1 MKEKLFSFFFCI
13 YLFWG
18 PLACAVLGQQGLSMD
33 GGIMRML
40 LFIITVLS
48 LFFYVLY
55 GHTNKDDKVWITMAV
70 FGLLFYST
78 RYLYGYSNEGYQG
91 QFLRW
96 GSDCVSACLI
106 GMTLMKVKDYSY
118 IHKILPLI
126 CIILTPFF
134 VRNTLENAVDQGQ
147 MILDSG
153 MSYQS
158 VAYNLAIIFCI
169 SLYYAFINRNYTPKL
184 VRFIMILCM
193 PIYAVSCCMSG
204 GRGGVVLLV
213 VYIVLMGILM
223 LRYRLITKTKLSF
236 IIILGAASFLF
247 LANHL
252 GLWTSA
258 GFERTSGL
266 LSDDDRFLFWKQ
278 MWVYIVDNNFIGY
291 GLGGDY
297 YTYGFYTHNIFIDF
311 LLETGILGSI
321 ILIVIFYRNYKLI
334 LQNSYSDEMFVL
346 LLIISVYG
354 LVMNI
359 FSGYW
364 ITTYTHWLILGV
376 AMTYKY
382 NYISNNSEIIRYE

>member
-1 MKEKLFSFFFCI
+1 MKDKLFSLFFCLYI
-13 YLFWG
+13 FWS
-18 PLACAVLGQQGLSMD
+18 PLSCAILEQQGLSMD

-40 LFIITVLS
+40 LLIITVIS
-48 LFFYVLY
+48 FLFYTLY
-55 GHTNKDDKVWITMAV
+55 GRTKYDHKVWMVMIV
-70 FGLLFYST
+70 FGILFYST
-78 RYLYGYSNEGYQG
+78 RFLYNYSNDGYQG

-134 VRNTLENAVDQGQ
+134 VQNTLEHAFDQGQ

-158 VAYNLAIIFCI
+158 VAYNLAVIFCI
-169 SLYYAFINRNYTPKL
+169 SLYYVFINRNYTSKL
-184 VRFIMILCM
+184 VRYVMMVCM
-193 PIYAVSCCMSG
+193 PIHAVTCCMSG

-213 VYIVLMGILM
+213 VYIAAMCMLILKH
-223 LRYRLITKTKLSF
+223 RLISKTKLSF
-236 IIILGAASFLF
+236 IIILGVLVFILV
-247 LANHL
+247 ANHL
-252 GLWTSA
+252 GLWMSA
-258 GFERTSGL
+258 GFERSSGL

-278 MWVYIVDNNFIGY
+278 MWVYIVDNNFLGY

-297 YTYGFYTHNIFIDF
+297 FTYGFYTHNIFIDF
-311 LLETGILGSI
+311 LLETGVLGTI
-321 ILIVIFYRNYKLI
+321 ILIVLLYRNYKRI
-334 LQNSYSDEMFVL
+334 VQYSYSNEIFVL
-346 LLIISVYG
+346 LLIISIYG
-354 LVMNI
+354 LVMNL

-376 AMTYKY
+376 AMTCKY
-382 NYISNNSEIIRYE
+382 HDSNNSEILRYE